1 MSAPDFPKQPELVSV
16 VMICGVA
23 GAGRGTALKSLV
35 DMGYHCVDNLPTAL
49 LDEYSNYVITE
60 IGDERNP
67 QDNKQFGI
75 LLSPTSPDE
84 LDQIKSS
91 LKRFKK
97 ESISTLLIYLDAQN
111 YVLERRFK
119 ETRRPHILQLREDG
133 PDSLEAALELER
145 YILSEA
151 RVLADREF
159 DTSFFTPHELRK
171 SIENYFCFGQE
182 LSVQL
187 LSFGFKY
194 GSPRNA
200 DLMVDVRFLPNP
212 HFVPGLRP
220 STGLEKPVQD
230 YVGSNGDAARFME
243 LYSELLKFSLP
254 RYESEGKRYLTLGIG
269 CTGGKHRSV
278 TLAEKMAPMIASMG
292 YKVEV
297 RHRDL
302 PKNG

>member
-1 MSAPDFPKQPELVSV
+1 
-16 VMICGVA
+16 MICGVA
-23 GAGRGTALKSLV
+23 GAGRGTALNSLV

-49 LDEYSNYVITE
+49 LEEYSNYVVQE
-60 IGDERNP
+60 IAEAEDSQRA
-67 QDNKQFGI
+67 KKFGI
-75 LLSPTSPDE
+75 LLSPASPDE
-84 LDQIKSS
+84 LKQIRNS
-91 LKRFKK
+91 LKKFKS
-97 ESISTLLIYLDAQN
+97 ESISTLVIYLDAQN

-119 ETRRPHILQLREDG
+119 ETRRPHVLQLREGG
-133 PDSLEAALELER
+133 PDSLEEALELESE
-145 YILSEA
+145 ILSEA
-151 RVLADREF
+151 RVFADREF

-171 SIENYFCFGQE
+171 SIENYFCFGQG

-194 GSPRNA
+194 GAPRNA

-212 HFVPGLRP
+212 HFVPALRP
-220 STGLEKPVQD
+220 STGLEKPVQE
-230 YVGSNGDAARFME
+230 YVQSNGDASRFME

-254 RYESEGKRYLTLGIG
+254 RYESEGKRYLTVGIG

-278 TLAEKMAPMIASMG
+278 TLVEKMAPMIGSMG
-292 YKVEV
+292 YNVEV